1 MKNSTIK
8 IITYAIILLVA
19 VLAIGFAV
27 FITNGFTEKPKSFYV
42 DINGNKVASSASGY
56 LLEKDKPLKC
66 KVKFLSSDKKNYA
79 VRVLSAKSDFTYFV
93 DGKKSGFTGE
103 EDFTDCFVITKTD
116 DDFTVETVGNLISV
130 LQSKNPDAKVDYD
143 RKTVPDEDLFTL
155 VITAESDK
163 ATIRIG
169 FKVPNPETEIVIS
182 PARLVI

>member
-1 MKNSTIK
+1 MKSSTIK
-8 IITYAIILLVA
+8 IITYIIIILVA

-27 FITNGFTEKPKSFYV
+27 FITNGFTESPKSFYV
-42 DINGNKVASSASGY
+42 DINGDKVASSASGY

-66 KVKFLSSDKKNYA
+66 KVKFLSLDKKGYS
-79 VRVLSAKSDFTYFV
+79 VQILSAKSNFTYTV
-93 DGKKSGFTGE
+93 NGEKRGLTGE
-103 EDFTDCFVITKTD
+103 EDFTDCFVITKTG
-116 DDFTVETVGNLISV
+116 DDFTVKTIGNLYSV
-130 LQSKNPDAKVDYD
+130 LQSKNPDTKVNYD
-143 RKTVPDEDLFTL
+143 RKAVPDEDLFTL

>member
-8 IITYAIILLVA
+8 IITYIIIILVA

-42 DINGNKVASSASGY
+42 DINGNKFASSASGY

-66 KVKFLSSDKKNYA
+66 KVKFLSSDKKNYT
-79 VRVLSAKSDFTYFV
+79 VQILSVKSDFAYTV
-93 DGKKSGFTGE
+93 DGKNCGFTGE
-103 EDFTDCFVITKTD
+103 EYFTDCFVITKTG

-143 RKTVPDEDLFTL
+143 RKAEPDEDLFTL

-163 ATIRIG
+163 ATIKIG
-169 FKVPNPETEIVIS
+169 FRVPSPEAEIVMT

>member
-8 IITYAIILLVA
+8 IITYIIIILVA

-27 FITNGFTEKPKSFYV
+27 FITNGFTENPKSFYI
-42 DINGNKVASSASGY
+42 DINGDKVASSAGGY

-66 KVKFLSSDKKNYA
+66 KVKFLSSDKKSYT
-79 VRVLSAKSDFTYFV
+79 VQILSTKSDFTYFV
-93 DGKKSGFTGE
+93 DGKKNSFTGE

-130 LQSKNPDAKVDYD
+130 LQSKNPDTKVDYD

-155 VITAESDK
+155 VITSESDK
-163 ATIRIG
+163 ATIKIG
-169 FKVPNPETEIVIS
+169 FRVPSPETEIVMS

>member
-8 IITYAIILLVA
+8 IITYIIIILVA

-42 DINGNKVASSASGY
+42 DINGNKVASSANGY

-66 KVKFLSSDKKNYA
+66 KVKFLSSDKKNYTA
-79 VRVLSAKSDFTYFV
+79 QILSAKSDFAYTV
-93 DGKKSGFTGE
+93 DGENCGFTGE
-103 EDFTDCFVITKTD
+103 EDFTDCFVITKTG
-116 DDFTVETVGNLISV
+116 DDFTIETVGNLYSV
-130 LQSKNPDAKVDYD
+130 LQSKNPDAKVNYD
-143 RKTVPDEDLFTL
+143 RKAVPDEDLFTL

-163 ATIRIG
+163 ATIKIG
-169 FKVPNPETEIVIS
+169 FRVPSPEAEIVIS

>member
-1 MKNSTIK
+1 MRNNTIK
-8 IITYAIILLVA
+8 IITYIIIILVA

-66 KVKFLSSDKKNYA
+66 KVKFLSSDKKNYT
-79 VRVLSAKSDFTYFV
+79 VQILSAKSDFTYFV
-93 DGKKSGFTGE
+93 DGKKNSFTGE
-103 EDFTDCFVITKTD
+103 EDFTDCFVITKTG
-116 DDFTVETVGNLISV
+116 DDFTIETVGNLYSV

-143 RKTVPDEDLFTL
+143 RKAVPDEDLFTL
-155 VITAESDK
+155 VITSESDK
-163 ATIRIG
+163 ATIKIG
-169 FKVPNPETEIVIS
+169 FRVPSPEAEIVMT

>member
-8 IITYAIILLVA
+8 IITYVIIILVA

-27 FITNGFTEKPKSFYV
+27 FITNGFTETPKSFYV
-42 DINGNKVASSASGY
+42 DINGDKVASTASGY

-66 KVKFLSSDKKNYA
+66 KVKFLSSDKKNYT
-79 VRVLSAKSDFTYFV
+79 VQILSAKSDFTYFV
-93 DGKKSGFTGE
+93 DGKKNAFTGE
-103 EDFTDCFVITKTD
+103 EDFTDCFVITKTGE
-116 DDFTVETVGNLISV
+116 DFTVETVGNLIAV
-130 LQSKNPDAKVDYD
+130 LQGKNPDTKVDYD

-163 ATIRIG
+163 ATIKIG
-169 FKVPNPETEIVIS
+169 FRVPNPEAEIVIS

>member
-8 IITYAIILLVA
+8 IITYIIIILVA

-42 DINGNKVASSASGY
+42 DINGDKVASSASGY
-56 LLEKDKPLKC
+56 LLEKDRPLKC
-66 KVKFLSSDKKNYA
+66 KVKFLSSDKKGYTA
-79 VRVLSAKSDFTYFV
+79 QILSAKSDFTYFV
-93 DGKKSGFTGE
+93 DGKKCGFTGE
-103 EDFTDCFVITKTD
+103 EDFTDCFVITKTG
-116 DDFTVETVGNLISV
+116 DDFTVETVGNLIAV
-130 LQSKNPDAKVDYD
+130 LQSKNPDTKVNYD
-143 RKTVPDEDLFTL
+143 RKAVPDEDLFTL

-169 FKVPNPETEIVIS
+169 FKVPNPEAEIVIS

>member
-8 IITYAIILLVA
+8 IITYIIIILVA

-66 KVKFLSSDKKNYA
+66 KVKFLSSDRKNYT
-79 VRVLSAKSDFTYFV
+79 VQILSAKSDFTYFV
-93 DGKKSGFTGE
+93 DGKKNSFTGE
-103 EDFTDCFVITKTD
+103 EDFTDCFVITKTG
-116 DDFTVETVGNLISV
+116 DDFTVETVGNLYSV
-130 LQSKNPDAKVDYD
+130 LQSKNPDTKVDYD
-143 RKTVPDEDLFTL
+143 RKTVLDEDLFTL

-163 ATIRIG
+163 ATIKIG
-169 FKVPNPETEIVIS
+169 FRVLSPEAEIVIS
-182 PARLVI
+182 PTRLVI

>member
-1 MKNSTIK
+1 MKNSMIK
-8 IITYAIILLVA
+8 IITYVVILLVA

-27 FITNGFTEKPKSFYV
+27 FITNGFTEKPKSFYI
-42 DINGNKVASSASGY
+42 DINGDKVASTASGY

-66 KVKFLSSDKKNYA
+66 KVKFLSSDKKGYSMQI
-79 VRVLSAKSDFTYFV
+79 LSAKSDFTYFV
-93 DGKKSGFTGE
+93 DGKKCEFTGE
-103 EDFTDCFVITKTD
+103 EDFTDCFVITKTG

-143 RKTVPDEDLFTL
+143 REIVSDEDLFTL

-163 ATIRIG
+163 ATIKIG
-169 FKVPNPETEIVIS
+169 FRVPNPEAEIVIS